1 MNKFKRLYVEVNGA
15 IAIDVNNAEDIN
27 IDQYSDYIDFKY
39 KENIENASIT
49 KDISIDIENA
59 NSITIILKY
68 INIRR
73 C

>member
-49 KDISIDIENA
+49 KDISIDLENA
-59 NSITIILKY
+59 NSITIILK
-68 INIRR
+68 
-73 C
+73 